1 MGGKK
6 TTKSNHSRASSRN
19 RVNESEVDFEAIVI
33 DAFRNKFE
41 FVSINQI
48 EKFIAKRSGL
58 SIDGDRRKII
68 RKFVGDEFYKGCI
81 AIRTLGR
88 GSK

>member
-6 TTKSNHSRASSRN
+6 TTKGNLSRAQSKN
-19 RVNESEVDFEAIVI
+19 RVNEPEVDFEAIVI

-58 SIDGDRRKII
+58 SIDADRRKII
-68 RKFVGDEFYKGCI
+68 QKFVADGFYKGCI

-88 GSK
+88 SSK